1 MALYLGNNKV
11 KLNAYSGDYKFKDG
25 KLIWAN
31 PDLYIASTG
40 NPSINTGYICN
51 VNTKVECV
59 FSPNTIDTFPPTQ
72 TVLFGTGGKYM
83 GTDVFNFNYWL
94 QTSGG
99 SVWWPYI
106 GTSGSGAAIPNF
118 AWEMCEKYKVIMNG
132 KTNGPQELYYNNGE
146 LIRSISTNHGF
157 TGSQNTLFLF
167 KTNGN
172 EGKETAKKR
181 IYSFKIYEDDVLIHN
196 FVPVPAGLQIG
207 SFTVPS
213 NGMFDIVEQKF
224 YANSGSGEFE
234 YGKNGNYVDQ
244 SFSKVKINTMQG
256 DYLIKDGKLLWAN
269 PDLYLKSSGTQYID
283 TGYVGN
289 NNTRIETDFIYN
301 KPREEIG
308 ESGFFPWNFFY
319 GSYNNSNATGG
330 ISLYIYEDKVGS
342 KQSSYFEQNVI
353 DKTIFNKGARYLI
366 KQDKDGLYINK
377 EFINSYKQQVF
388 NNTSSTCLF
397 TINKHNGTAQTR
409 GCSCISV
416 YYFKIYENNILV
428 RHLVPV
434 PAGLQIGSFT
444 VPSNGMFDIVEQ
456 TFYANQGT
464 GEFEFGGNQSDYVI
478 SDGKLL
484 WANKKLKMS
493 LPGTYGQSGVSKI
506 STGIYL
512 DELGG
517 IEYKT
522 ATISWEQANYIGVNN
537 QVNSTTYVGSY
548 GLVRYIEGKNDDFY
562 NHTRVFN
569 YDFVDVA
576 PNRGSLEQYN
586 DNIAT
591 VADGW
596 YASIKKID
604 QNIWKFTG
612 IFVEETKDFSGT
624 DIPHYEILLGTT
636 INTAVPDGPG
646 YSNRW
651 VRYYKLYDLNN
662 NLIRYYVPVK
672 QGLVIGNF
680 ITPSVGMFD
689 IVEQKFYGNEGTG
702 EFLIN
707 KDE

>member
-40 NPSINTGYICN
+40 KPYIDTGYICN
-51 VNTKVECV
+51 TNTKVDCV
-59 FSPNTIDTFPPTQ
+59 FSPISIDTAPPTQ
-72 TVLFGTGGKYM
+72 TQLFGTGGKYL
-83 GTDVFNFNYWL
+83 GTDVFNFHYWIRA
-94 QTSGG
+94 GAG
-99 SVWWPYI
+99 DSVWWPYI
-106 GTSGSGAAIPNF
+106 GTSGSGSAISNF

-146 LIRSISTNHGF
+146 LIKSFSTNNGF

-167 KTNGN
+167 KLNGN

-196 FVPVPAGLQIG
+196 FVPVPKGLQIG
-207 SFTVPS
+207 DFTVSS
-213 NGMFDIVEQKF
+213 NGMFDMVNQKF

-234 YGKNGNYVDQ
+234 YGKDIVQNDA
-244 SFSKVKINTMQG
+244 SFSKVNVHTMQG

-283 TGYVGN
+283 TGYIGN

-301 KPREEIG
+301 KPRQEIG
-308 ESGFFPWNFFY
+308 ESGFSPWNFFY

-353 DKTIFNKGARYLI
+353 DKTIFNKGAGYLI
-366 KQDKDGLYINK
+366 KQDKDGLYINN
-377 EFINSYKQQVF
+377 EFINSYTQQVF

-397 TINKHNGTAQTR
+397 TINKHDGKAITY
-409 GCSCISV
+409 GCSCLSV

-456 TFYANQGT
+456 KFYANQGA

-484 WANKKLKMS
+484 WANPNLYLKGDGKSFIECNDFQLNQLTTFDISVCREENQSRIQYIFGSSGGSYRNNCLMLYSYITPAGNYNHYLYYRGPLINGEVDTSTGLSSS
-493 LPGTYGQSGVSKI
+493 LSAKQAIKYNFKTEIIDTKYKI
-506 STGIYL
+506 ST
-512 DELGG
+512 
-517 IEYKT
+517 
-522 ATISWEQANYIGVNN
+522 NVNN
-537 QVNSTTYVGSY
+537 DTTYSV
-548 GLVRYIEGKNDDFY
+548 EGIIPS
-562 NHTRVFN
+562 T
-569 YDFVDVA
+569 
-576 PNRGSLEQYN
+576 L
-586 DNIAT
+586 
-591 VADGW
+591 
-596 YASIKKID
+596 
-604 QNIWKFTG
+604 
-612 IFVEETKDFSGT
+612 
-624 DIPHYEILLGTT
+624 DIPETGFEIFGAKGQNLQKYTGKIYHLKIYDNNVLLY
-636 INTAVPDGPG
+636 NF
-646 YSNRW
+646 
-651 VRYYKLYDLNN
+651 
-662 NLIRYYVPVK
+662 VPVYK
-672 QGLVIGNF
+672 GLKIGTF
-680 ITPSVGMFD
+680 TVPSNGMFD
-689 IVEQKFYGNEGTG
+689 IVEQKFYPNEGTG